1 MMTSNEKLALMK
13 DRFNRLKDNPKD
25 IKAGGVVRKLRR
37 QIRNLEREV

>member
-1 MMTSNEKLALMK
+1 MTKTDKLNLMK
-13 DRFNRLKDNPKD
+13 DRYNRLKDNPKD